1 MASNGVVHPIAMYE
15 VLMVA
20 QLLAQDSSF
29 QQWVDSRPPAELCQ
43 LYSDGTIPGT
53 MLPGGRD
60 SSPCGTETFANP
72 MNYVVK

>member
-1 MASNGVVHPIAMYE
+1 MYE

-60 SSPCGTETFANP
+60 SSPFGTETFANP

>member
-1 MASNGVVHPIAMYE
+1 MYE

-43 LYSDGTIPGT
+43 LYSDIMIPES

-60 SSPCGTETFANP
+60 SSPCGTETFDNP